1 MTLAI
6 LIVGQIGALMMFT
19 GDQLL
24 YLSKKSVGKESGNTV
39 DSKMDYVA
47 DVMKDLPQKRYCAG
61 GLIGPVAAFV
71 YCIGFY
77 HLLLIVEPSV
87 QSAWKIVALVAFLF
101 NCFGIICG
109 GAFHSHFPYLG
120 LFGNPDKKAER
131 DIIVNYFKKLM
142 LFTYV
147 GEGIGFILMIVM
159 IACGKT
165 IFPRWC
171 AVVTPGVLMLFKPVV
186 LKLPGLTGKVI
197 SGGWSNLISVIYY
210 VVLITVHI
218 VNYSFI

>member
-1 MTLAI
+1 MTLAV
-6 LIVGQIGALMMFT
+6 LIIGLIGALMMFT

-24 YLSKKSVGKESGNTV
+24 YLSKASVGKDSGKTV

-47 DVMKDLPQKRYCAG
+47 EVMSGLSQKRFRAG

-77 HLLLIVEPSV
+77 HLLLIVEPSASSV
-87 QSAWKIVALVAFLF
+87 WKNVALVAFLF

-120 LFGNPDKKAER
+120 LFGQQDKKVER

-142 LFTYV
+142 LLTYV
-147 GEGIGFILMIVM
+147 GEGIGFILMIIM

-165 IFPRWC
+165 IIPRWC
-171 AVVTPGVLMLFKPVV
+171 AVVTPGVLMLFKPAA
-186 LKLPGLTGKVI
+186 LKLPGFSGKVI

-210 VVLITVHI
+210 VVLIVVYLAKH
-218 VNYSFI
+218 FGL